1 MCLATFFTVTASLKE
16 KEKDEEEEENSSNK
30 KCSEKKSTQLAKN
43 RQKIDDSFLSVG
55 QNATSCKIFA
65 Q

>member
-1 MCLATFFTVTASLKE
+1 MCLATFFTVTASQKE
-16 KEKDEEEEENSSNK
+16 KKEEEKENSSYK